1 MLKIYSQTFSRG
13 FSCRFFSDSL
23 SNKKKRK
30 KRGSTIEEDSC
41 IQMTECNQLIRNSL
55 TQRYYLL
62 DLHLMNTNPYQIWC
76 PMVFNWDIVCP
87 MNEWMQQE
95 DLGLL
100 IYFKKKK
107 NDKKN
112 YDNFKKKK
120 RVFHFQIWNISSFFV
135 FFWFVRKLFLFV
147 LCQ

>member
-1 MLKIYSQTFSRG
+1 MCPLDFDYLRHLLNLFIYFCFFHLNLIKNHIELMDVCWRYIRKHFPEVFHVVFFRFS
-13 FSCRFFSDSL
+13 FKQ
-23 SNKKKRK
+23 KKK

-107 NDKKN
+107 IKK
-112 YDNFKKKK
+112 
-120 RVFHFQIWNISSFFV
+120 ITTI
-135 FFWFVRKLFLFV
+135 
-147 LCQ
+147 